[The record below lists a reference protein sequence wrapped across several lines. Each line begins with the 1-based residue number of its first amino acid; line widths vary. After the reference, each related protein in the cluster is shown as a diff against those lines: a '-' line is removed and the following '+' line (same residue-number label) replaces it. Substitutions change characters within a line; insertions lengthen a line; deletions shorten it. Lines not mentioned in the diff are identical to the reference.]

1 MRSGAGDSMRT
12 GIFALCSVVW
22 MSLIFYLSSIPG
34 DELGPD
40 ILIVNLIKKT
50 GHVIIF
56 GVLAA
61 LYLSTFQGRKTLV
74 DTRSILFLQSLFL
87 TVLYAVSDEYHQT
100 FTPGRHS
107 SGYDVI
113 IDACGAVTLLG
124 LLFTLK
130 IRRNTVTA
138 RVSKM
143 AKGASRKTPKS
154 ANAV

>member
-1 MRSGAGDSMRT
+1 MRT

-34 DELGPD
+34 GELGPD
-40 ILIVNLIKKT
+40 ILIINMIKKT

-56 GVLAA
+56 GVLAV

-74 DTRSILFLQSLFL
+74 DTGSVLFLLSLFL
-87 TVLYAVSDEYHQT
+87 TILYAVSDEYHQS

-113 IDACGAVTLLG
+113 IDACGAVTVLG
-124 LLFTLK
+124 LLYTLK
-130 IRRNTVTA
+130 IRRNPETA
-138 RVSKM
+138 RINKM

-154 ANAV
+154 TEAV

>member
-1 MRSGAGDSMRT
+1 
-12 GIFALCSVVW
+12 

-74 DTRSILFLQSLFL
+74 DTRSVLFLLSLFL
-87 TVLYAVSDEYHQT
+87 TVLYAVSDEYHQS
-100 FTPGRHS
+100 FTAGRHS

-113 IDACGAVTLLG
+113 IDACGAVTVLG
-124 LLFTLK
+124 LLYTLK
-130 IRRNTVTA
+130 IRRYTATA
-138 RVSKM
+138 RVRKM

-154 ANAV
+154 ANAL

>member
-1 MRSGAGDSMRT
+1 MRT

-74 DTRSILFLQSLFL
+74 DTRSVLFLLSLFL

-124 LLFTLK
+124 LLFTLE

-154 ANAV
+154 ANAVW